1 MNFHSSQAAGWDT
14 HVSTEEAT
22 MVDARRTFGLPPYLL
37 DGKCARSFVL
47 GRRVAQEAA
56 SRFLP
61 FENDRSW
68 RIELVLTV
76 DPNGKLPPNSDVF
89 GHVVARI
96 KPP

>member
-1 MNFHSSQAAGWDT
+1 MNFHSSQAARWDT
-14 HVSTEEAT
+14 HVSPEE
-22 MVDARRTFGLPPYLL
+22 
-37 DGKCARSFVL
+37 
-47 GRRVAQEAA
+47 A

-76 DPNGKLPPNSDVF
+76 DPNDNFPPNSDVF
-89 GHVVARI
+89 GHVVAEGRI